1 MDEKENE
8 ERARHEMLLRIQE
21 EEEEEHRN
29 TFLEIA
35 PIAKTI
41 YDLLYKL
48 PHQQTET
55 NAV

>member
-8 ERARHEMLLRIQE
+8 ERARREMLLRIQE
-21 EEEEEHRN
+21 EEKEEEEHRN

-35 PIAKTI
+35 PIAI

-48 PHQQTET
+48 PHQQTES